1 MSIEVMS
8 WVWKKSQA
16 SGTDK
21 FVLLAIADNAWDDG
35 THAWPSVH
43 TIMRKTG
50 LSERTVQ
57 RCIQNLCDMGELKI
71 VDRPGHSN
79 LYSVIMKQ
87 QTEAKEQKPEPV
99 KAEIVK
105 VEPEI
110 VKAEKIDEIWE
121 ATMLACG
128 VDSRTINSQER
139 GRHNKAVKALK
150 ESGATPQQIIIRARQ
165 YKIKFKDAPLT
176 PIALA
181 SHWSELDPS
190 IAQIPSAEQVPQ
202 GFNAIKEA
210 RARRQTNDYD

>member
-1 MSIEVMS
+1 
-8 WVWKKSQA
+8 
-16 SGTDK
+16 
-21 FVLLAIADNAWDDG
+21 
-35 THAWPSVH
+35 
-43 TIMRKTG
+43 MRKTG

-79 LYSVIMKQ
+79 LYSVIMSQKI
-87 QTEAKEQKPEPV
+87 EASKAEVVPV

-105 VEPEI
+105 
-110 VKAEKIDEIWE
+110 AEKVDEIWE

-128 VDSRTINSQER
+128 VDARTINSQER

-190 IAQIPSAEQVPQ
+190 IAQVPSAEQVPQ
-202 GFNAIKEA
+202 GWNAIKEA
-210 RARRQTNDYD
+210 RARRGS